1 MNPSTILLLLV
12 LFPFVSAFAIYVA
25 EKGLKHHVKAI
36 KITPCVLLI
45 LSSILEC
52 AALLWLFFFERGT
65 VFSSDI
71 FRIHFSFDGLR
82 AIYALVSAFLWAAA
96 ALLSPQ
102 YFKRHG
108 ISCRFCFFYMFT
120 LGAVLGVFLSS
131 DLLTTFIFFELT
143 SLTSAAWVAEEE
155 TVGTLKAGKS
165 YLTVS
170 VIGSTVALAGLLL
183 LYHAVGTLDMSELRV
198 LCPTVENRAE
208 LYAAAVCI
216 LLGFGTKA
224 GLFPTPSWLP
234 RVHPVA
240 PTPASALLSG
250 IITKTGVFG
259 ILIVSANVLPGDR
272 PWGLLLLFLGAIT
285 MLTGA
290 ILALFSLH
298 LKRTLACSS
307 ISQIGFI
314 TVGISMICLLGDENA
329 LAANGTVLYM
339 LNHSLSKL
347 VLFLTAGAIY
357 ATAHTLDLNELR
369 GYGRRKP
376 LLGAV
381 FLIGGASLAGIP
393 GTLGYLAKTL
403 VHESIVEYA
412 AHGGALITLVEWLF
426 LLSGGLT
433 AAYVTKLFVAVF
445 IERPSAAQPTEQKNK
460 SDRKETRL
468 TILSWIAL
476 LSGTLPILILGCTPH
491 TLAESLSTLGL
502 SFVGGEPFVHSIPYF
517 SWTNLRGAFIS
528 LVIAALVYAFIVRR
542 LLMKRDERTKRRFY
556 VNRLP
561 AKLALEPLFYL
572 PIGRLLLGL
581 FTTAARFLSALPEKL
596 AIFPFRLIRLIF
608 CRSHRSGHRK

>member
-1 MNPSTILLLLV
+1 MNPSIILLLLV
-12 LFPFVSAFAIYVA
+12 LLPFVSAFAIYA
-25 EKGLKHHVKAI
+25 AKKGLKRHVKAV

-45 LSSILEC
+45 LSCILEC
-52 AALLWLFFFERGT
+52 AAMLWFFFFERGA

-82 AIYALVSAFLWAAA
+82 AIYALASAFLWTAA

-102 YFKRHG
+102 YFRRHG
-108 ISCRFCFFYMFT
+108 ISCRFCFFYMLT

-131 DLLTTFIFFELT
+131 DLLTTFIFFELA

-155 TVGTLKAGKS
+155 TVGALKAGKS

-170 VIGSTVALAGLLL
+170 VIGSTVILAGLLL
-183 LYHAVGTLDMSELRV
+183 LYHAVGTLDMSELRT

-224 GLFPTPSWLP
+224 GLFPTPGWLP

-240 PTPASALLSG
+240 PTPASTLLSG

-272 PWGLLLLFLGAIT
+272 PWGLLLLFLGVIT

-290 ILALFSLH
+290 VLALFSLH

-307 ISQIGFI
+307 MSQIGFI
-314 TVGISMICLLGDENA
+314 TVGISMICLLGDGNA

-339 LNHSLSKL
+339 LNHSLSNL

-412 AHGGALITLVEWLF
+412 AHNGALFTLVKWLF
-426 LLSGGLT
+426 LLSDGLT
-433 AAYVTKLFVAVF
+433 VACVTKLFVAIF
-445 IERPSAAQPTEQKNK
+445 IERPCTVQSTEQKEK
-460 SDRKETRL
+460 SDRKKTRL
-468 TILSWIAL
+468 TVLSWIAL
-476 LSGTLPILILGCTPH
+476 LAGTFPILILGCAPH
-491 TLAESLSTLGL
+491 TLAESISALGL
-502 SFVGGEPFVHSIPYF
+502 SFVGGEPFSYRVEYF
-517 SWTNLRGAFIS
+517 SWTNLCSTCIS
-528 LVIAALVYAFIVRR
+528 LLIATLVYVIIIQK
-542 LLMKRDERTKRRFY
+542 LLMKHDERTKRRFY
-556 VNRLP
+556 INRLP

-572 PIGRLLLGL
+572 PIGKLLLGL
-581 FTTAARFLSALPEKL
+581 FTATARFLSALPEKL
-596 AIFPFRLIRLIF
+596 AIFPVRLIRLVF